1 MCGIVGIYNV
11 PEASKIAALGI
22 HALQHRGQEGAGI
35 ISYNNDFHFKNAY
48 GLVDHIFS
56 KNKVIE
62 HLPGNIAIGHVRYST
77 TGGTGES
84 NVQPLFYN

>member
-35 ISYNNDFHFKNAY
+35 ISYNKEFHTHGGY
-48 GLVDHIFS
+48 GRVDHIFS
-56 KNKVIE
+56 KTK
-62 HLPGNIAIGHVRYST
+62 L
-77 TGGTGES
+77 
-84 NVQPLFYN
+84 

>member
-22 HALQHRGQEGAGI
+22 HALQHRGQEGAWYYFI
-35 ISYNNDFHFKNAY
+35 RHNEFHFKNAY

-62 HLPGNIAIGHVRYST
+62 NLPGNIAIGHVRYST
-77 TGGTGES
+77 TGGTGER
-84 NVQPLFYN
+84 